1 MSKRLSEP
9 VSENER
15 KSKKN
20 EKVEKKLTSKS
31 RDTVLRKKNAS
42 EDESWKYTLPAYDYR
57 TKRGKQMRK
66 PIVDDTLI
74 GGFARMGGLSEEEAR
89 HQQKQLMEQEEAR
102 KKAEAKERQKAYN
115 PFDGF
120 DDAFQDDETLLI

>member
-1 MSKRLSEP
+1 
-9 VSENER
+9 
-15 KSKKN
+15 
-20 EKVEKKLTSKS
+20 
-31 RDTVLRKKNAS
+31 
-42 EDESWKYTLPAYDYR
+42 
-57 TKRGKQMRK
+57 MRK